1 MLAINQSRKDGHAP
15 GKRCSTCPELRGGSV
30 DMSEVVNLISNL
42 GFPIACVVALF
53 WLLNKQR
60 EEHKEE
66 SAKFTEAINNNT
78 LAITKLVDKLGG

>member
-1 MLAINQSRKDGHAP
+1 
-15 GKRCSTCPELRGGSV
+15 
-30 DMSEVVNLISNL
+30 MSEVVNLISNL
-42 GFPIACVVALF
+42 GFPIACLVALF

>member
-1 MLAINQSRKDGHAP
+1 
-15 GKRCSTCPELRGGSV
+15 
-30 DMSEVVNLISNL
+30 MSEVVNLISNL

-78 LAITKLVDKLGG
+78 LALTKLADKLGG

>member
-1 MLAINQSRKDGHAP
+1 M
-15 GKRCSTCPELRGGSV
+15 

-78 LAITKLVDKLGG
+78 LALTKLADKLGG

>member
-1 MLAINQSRKDGHAP
+1 
-15 GKRCSTCPELRGGSV
+15 
-30 DMSEVVNLISNL
+30 MSEVVNLISNL